1 MNIQLHTY
9 HAIGFL
15 VVVFVLTS
23 CDSNS
28 SSSGENVSVADA
40 NAAEFYAKGKSYID
54 LKSWGSAIDRFTQAI
69 DSDPQF
75 TEAFYYRGFAKFK
88 TRDYS
93 GAINDFTQCLE
104 IEQPE
109 YEDAFW
115 LRGKAKYFLGDYT
128 GAILD
133 ADKAIK
139 LRPELTPGVYKYQL
153 RGASNFALKRYK
165 LAIQDLSKA
174 IAFRSDDL
182 RSLRTRG
189 FSYFELM
196 RMLPRNRNY
205 LADRDELK
213 VLACKDWRLA
223 GDYGDE
229 ASLDAL
235 VKHCQ

>member
-1 MNIQLHTY
+1 MNIRLHPY

-15 VVVFVLTS
+15 AVLFFLTS

-40 NAAEFYAKGKSYID
+40 NAAEFYAKGKAYID

-75 TEAFYYRGFAKFK
+75 SDAFYNRGFAKFK
-88 TRDYS
+88 TGDYS

-109 YEDAFW
+109 REDVFW
-115 LRGKAKYFLGDYT
+115 MRGKAKYSLGDYT

-153 RGASNFALKRYK
+153 RGASHRELGKLM
-165 LAIQDLSKA
+165 LAIEDFSKA

-182 RSLRTRG
+182 YSLRSRG
-189 FSYFELM
+189 FCYINLRPLKGAGYNEELTF
-196 RMLPRNRNY
+196 
-205 LADRDELK
+205 
-213 VLACKDWRLA
+213 LACQDWRIA
-223 GDYGDE
+223 GDYGDKE
-229 ASLDAL
+229 SLDAL
-235 VKHCQ
+235 VEYCQ